1 MKKFA
6 ETVRQNLRLLSHSF
20 TLDQVLC
27 CYYRSDAIKV
37 LKALKGRL
45 TKFGLQLNDEKTK
58 VVEFNKREF
67 PRVKQGTFD
76 YLGFTFYIRRSRIDH
91 VHVVAKTSR
100 KRHCSKL
107 RNVKHWCKTNRCK
120 HKLHPLWNTFN
131 SKLRGHIQ
139 YYGISLNLDSV
150 NRFVCQATHIFF
162 KWMNR
167 RSQKKSMNWEQFK
180 LFLKAF
186 PSPKVKVC
194 HQLF

>member
-1 MKKFA
+1 ML
-6 ETVRQNLRLLSHSF
+6 THQL
-20 TLDQVLC
+20 LC

-45 TKFGLQLNDEKTK
+45 AKFGLQLNEEKTK
-58 VVEFNKREF
+58 VVEFNKRKF

-76 YLGFTFYIRRSRIDH
+76 YLGFTFYIRRSRIGR
-91 VHVVAKTSR
+91 VHVVAKTS
-100 KRHCSKL
+100 KRRYCSKL

-120 HKLHPLWNTFN
+120 HRLRPLWDTFN

-150 NRFVCQATHIFF
+150 NKFVRQATRIFF

-167 RSQKKSMNWEQFK
+167 RSQKKSMNWEQFN
-180 LFLKAF
+180 LFIKAF
-186 PSPKVKVC
+186 PPPKVKVC
-194 HQLF
+194 HRLY